1 MLRGMPDIDP
11 SQHRLQLV
19 LLETAR
25 HRIRGSIT
33 LTRDGYRSR
42 ITDVLNAAER
52 DFVALVDATVEVV
65 DGSAPAVDYPFIAV
79 ARHQVVL
86 AVPLD

>member
-1 MLRGMPDIDP
+1 MPDADP
-11 SQHRLQLV
+11 SPHRLQPV
-19 LLETAR
+19 LLETSR
-25 HRIRGSIT
+25 HRIRGSMT
-33 LTRDGYRSR
+33 LSRDGYRSR

-52 DFVALVDATVEVV
+52 DFVALVDVTVEVV
-65 DGSAPAVDYPFIAV
+65 DGSAPAVEYPFIAV

>member
-1 MLRGMPDIDP
+1 MPDADP
-11 SQHRLQLV
+11 SPHRLQAV

-33 LTRDGYRSR
+33 LSRDGYRSR
-42 ITDVLNAAER
+42 ITDVLNATER
-52 DFVALVDATVEVV
+52 DFVALTDATVELL
-65 DGSAPAVDYPFIAV
+65 DGSAPPEHHPFIAV

-86 AVPLD
+86 AFPLP